1 MIAGRSKQNDVF
13 DIHSVWFGVS
23 YCKSKKVILAAVAE
37 DSGASLQIGSCG
49 PSSKH
54 DSRNRLQPPRH
65 KPLTGGTK

>member
-1 MIAGRSKQNDVF
+1 VITELSKQNGMF
-13 DIHSVWFGVS
+13 DIQRVWFGVS

-37 DSGASLQIGSCG
+37 DSGASLQTGSCG